1 MILAASAIRQSR
13 LPRLLPKL
21 IRHCDF
27 TGASNTVR
35 GFRSLKH
42 EETSLSVQPLVW
54 PAAGVGPKDDRIP
67 IRPQRLSMKVYFW
80 NHSFSNS
87 PLSMRCGRFEGHS
100 CSRGSDSL
108 VNRRQSTDNLWG
120 LSKMFFGGI
129 FPWSS
134 FDSNGPFSPASR
146 RCSCLAQCRPLTGR
160 PFGSAFSATARTFL
174 CCCSHSFRGCLR
186 RIWRLNLVASV
197 SRKPRQWR

>member
-80 NHSFSNS
+80 YHSFSNS
-87 PLSMRCGRFEGHS
+87 PLSMRCGRFKGHS

-120 LSKMFFGGI
+120 LSKMFFCGI

-146 RCSCLAQCRPLTGR
+146 RCSCLAQCRPLSR
-160 PFGSAFSATARTFL
+160 KAVRISLFSN
-174 CCCSHSFRGCLR
+174 CSHFPLLLLALFSRVLEM
-186 RIWRLNLVASV
+186 NLAIELSGLCF
-197 SRKPRQWR
+197 P